1 MEIKIK
7 KNDLLINKIVEISSS
22 PKILVYFDGTNYH
35 AFSGICLHA
44 KWPLEL
50 GKVNNHTLTCA
61 GHGWEYDITNGKC
74 LSNPGRDLDTYKI
87 IEKEEEIVV
96 KQNNS

>member
-1 MEIKIK
+1 LEIIIK
-7 KNDLLINKIVEISSS
+7 KSNLPANQLVEISKS
-22 PKILVYFDGTNYH
+22 PKIIAFFDGKNY
-35 AFSGICLHA
+35 FILSGICRHA

>member
-7 KNDLLINKIVEISSS
+7 KSDLPINKIVEISSS
-22 PKILVYFDGTNYH
+22 PKILVYFDGTSYH
-35 AFSGICLHA
+35 AFSGICQHA

-50 GKVNNHTLTCA
+50 GKVSKKILTCA

-74 LSNPGRDLDTYKI
+74 LSNPGRDLKSYKVIEKAEKI
-87 IEKEEEIVV
+87 IIF
-96 KQNNS
+96 N

>member
-7 KNDLLINKIVEISSS
+7 KSDLPINKIVEISSS
-22 PKILVYFDGTNYH
+22 PKILVYFDGINYH
-35 AFSGICLHA
+35 AFSGICQHA

-50 GKVNNHTLTCA
+50 GKVSKKILTCI

-74 LSNPGRDLDTYKI
+74 LSNPGRDLKSFRINEDGDN
-87 IEKEEEIVV
+87 VLV
-96 KQNNS
+96 SC

>member
-7 KNDLLINKIVEISSS
+7 KSDLSINKIVEISSS

-35 AFSGICLHA
+35 AFSGICQHA

-50 GKVNNHTLTCA
+50 GKVSQLKLTCA
-61 GHGWEYDITNGKC
+61 GHGWEYDITNGEC
-74 LSNPGRDLDTYKI
+74 LSNPGRDLKSFRINEDGDN
-87 IEKEEEIVV
+87 VLV
-96 KQNNS
+96 SC